1 MLYGCTTFSQMETEL
16 KVCTSVILTACC
28 LAVMQMMGTHTHL
41 FVYGF
46 SMPLSS
52 TVMEHLHI
60 LYIVPGVICWFSSSL
75 CANSFKNAKLDSLL
89 AALPEAKQQCYPH
102 TNVAADKVRCAIN
115 VNPHHFF
122 PPTVSLAS
130 VLPLSQSLTV

>member
-1 MLYGCTTFSQMETEL
+1 MHNIQPDGNRIKGLYLCHFN
-16 KVCTSVILTACC
+16 SVLLSCHADD
-28 LAVMQMMGTHTHL
+28 AVTHTHL

-75 CANSFKNAKLDSLL
+75 CANSFKNAKVDSLL

-102 TNVAADKVRCAIN
+102 TNVAPDKVRCAIN

-122 PPTVSLAS
+122 PPTVSLPS